1 VRTPLREV
9 LARRHRLAVVATVVA
24 LLLAACGGGSDDR
37 PTLGAKE
44 SNDPATTTTV
54 PAYTSFTAV
63 PLGSEVAVHQ
73 QPDEA
78 SESEAYPNPWQLDDN
93 PEHTVPQVLLVT
105 EQQDDW
111 AQVLLPVRPNGTTG
125 WVKKSDV
132 RLTPNRFRIEVALGA
147 HQITV
152 YDGDSVMIQEPIAVG
167 KESTPTP
174 TGKYY
179 TRVLLK
185 APDPNTVYGPYA
197 YGLSGHS
204 EVLTEFNGGDAELGI
219 HGNNDASVL
228 GQSVSAGCIRMSN
241 ESITRL
247 AGILPLGTPVTIS
260 P

>member
-1 VRTPLREV
+1 MPSLPRF
-9 LARRHRLAVVATVVA
+9 RRPARLAVAAAA
-24 LLLAACGGGSDDR
+24 LAVLLAACGGGSDSR
-37 PTLGAKE
+37 PSLGE
-44 SNDPATTTTV
+44 REHDDPVTTTTLA
-54 PAYTSFTAV
+54 PNTSFTAQ
-63 PLGSEVAVHQ
+63 PLSDEVAVHQ
-73 QPDEA
+73 SPDE
-78 SESEAYPNPWQLDDN
+78 SSPSEAYPNPWLLDGN
-93 PEHTVPQVLLVT
+93 EEHAVPQVFLVT
-105 EQQDDW
+105 EQNDEW

-132 RLTPNRFRIEVALGA
+132 RLTPNRYRIEVSLGQ

-152 YDGDSVMIQEPIAVG
+152 YDGDTVMIQEPVAIG

-174 TGKYY
+174 TGTYY

-185 APDPNTVYGPYA
+185 APDPDTVYGPYA

-247 AGILPLGTPVTIS
+247 AGILPLGTPVEITA
-260 P
+260 

>member
-1 VRTPLREV
+1 MRTPLRN
-9 LARRHRLAVVATVVA
+9 LLGRRHRLAVVAIAAAV
-24 LLLAACGGGSDDR
+24 LLAACGGGSDDR
-37 PTLGAKE
+37 PTLGAEE
-44 SNDPATTTTV
+44 SNDPTTTTAV
-54 PAYTSFTAV
+54 PAYISYTAQ
-63 PLGSEVAVHQ
+63 PLGSDVAVHQ
-73 QPDEA
+73 APDEA
-78 SESEAYPNPWQLDDN
+78 SPSESYPNPWQLDEN
-93 PEHTVPQVLLVT
+93 PDHTVPQVFLVT
-105 EQQDDW
+105 DQNEDW

-125 WVKKSDV
+125 WVQKSDV
-132 RLTPNRFRIEVALGA
+132 RLTPNRFRIDVALGQ

-152 YDGDSVMIQEPIAVG
+152 YDGDNVMIQEPIAIG
-167 KESTPTP
+167 TEETPTP

-204 EVLTEFNGGDAELGI
+204 EVLTQFNGGDAEVGI

-228 GQSVSAGCIRMSN
+228 GKSVSHGCIRMSN

>member
-1 VRTPLREV
+1 VHRLTRL
-9 LARRHRLAVVATVVA
+9 RLAVLATA
-24 LLLAACGGGSDDR
+24 LAVLLAACGGGSDTR
-37 PTLGAKE
+37 PSLGAQE
-44 SNDPATTTTV
+44 NDDPVTSTTL
-54 PAYTSFTAV
+54 PAYVSFTAQ
-63 PLGSEVAVHQ
+63 PLTNEVAVHES
-73 QPDEA
+73 PDE
-78 SESEAYPNPWQLDDN
+78 SSPSEAYPNPWQLDDN
-93 PEHTVPQVLLVT
+93 PEHTVPQVFLVT
-105 EQQDDW
+105 EQNDDW

-132 RLTPNRFRIEVALGA
+132 RLTPNRFRVQVELGA

-152 YDGDSVMIQEPIAVG
+152 YDGEDVMIQEPIAVG

-185 APDPNTVYGPYA
+185 APDPNTVYGPFA

-228 GQSVSAGCIRMSN
+228 GQSVSAGCIRISN

-247 AGILPLGTPVTIS
+247 AGILPLGTPVEIL

>member
-1 VRTPLREV
+1 VRRLLR
-9 LARRHRLAVVATVVA
+9 LRLAIVAVTVAV
-24 LLLAACGGGSDDR
+24 LLAACGGGSDDR
-37 PTLGAKE
+37 PSLGAKE
-44 SNDPATTTTV
+44 NDDPVTTTTL
-54 PAYTSFTAV
+54 AAGTSFTAQ
-63 PLGSEVAVHQ
+63 PIGTEVAVHQ
-73 QPDEA
+73 APEE
-78 SESEAYPNPWQLDDN
+78 SSRSEAYPNPWQLDEN
-93 PEHTVPQVLLVT
+93 PEHSVPQVFLVT
-105 EQQDDW
+105 EQNQDW

-125 WVKKSDV
+125 WVKKSEV
-132 RLTPNRFRIEVALGA
+132 RLTPNRFRIEVSLGA

-152 YDGDSVMIQEPIAVG
+152 YDGENVMIQEPVAIG

-204 EVLTEFNGGDAELGI
+204 EVLTEFNGGDAEVGI

-247 AGILPLGTPVTIS
+247 AGILPLGTPVEIL